1 MNSEDDIFVA
11 LYKFEPNE
19 DNQLNMQ
26 KGFYYVKFDK
36 CKELLNKIYL
46 FQNTN

>member
-26 KGFYYVKFDK
+26 KGFYCFKFDK
-36 CKELLNKIYL
+36 CKKLLKKSVL
-46 FQNTN
+46 F